1 MNVAFG
7 EIVEYAIGGGWG
19 DEEPSDGTVPVRIIR
34 GADFPSAGMR
44 NLASAPLR
52 YEGVRK
58 AAARTLREG
67 DIVLEVSGGTKDRPT
82 GRAIYASA
90 QLLSSVPNEVIP
102 ASFCR
107 LVRVDRSKASSLYA
121 FYALQD
127 LYARGGTWEYQN
139 QSTGISNFQFEMFR
153 DRWRLMLPS
162 LPEQQAIA
170 EVLGAL
176 DDKIAA
182 NTTLASTATQLA
194 STDFA
199 MVARQATKFS
209 TFADVAEISGGGTP
223 STKNEEFWD
232 GDIWWATPT
241 DMTAL
246 AGPYLESTS
255 RTITAAGLAACNS
268 RLFEPGAILMTSRAT
283 IGALAVNS
291 VPTALNQGFIVVEP
305 HDWRLRWW
313 LFHEMESRVDEFI
326 SWANGA
332 TFLELSRGNFKRLR
346 VRLPSVEV
354 RDQFAARAGAL
365 HDAARVALEE
375 NRTLAATRDALLP
388 QLMSGKLRVR
398 EAERVVSEAGV

>member
-1 MNVAFG
+1 MSDWRRARLS
-7 EIVEYAIGGGWG
+7 EIGVIY
-19 DEEPSDGTVPVRIIR
+19 DGPHATPKR
-34 GADFPSAGMR
+34 
-44 NLASAPLR
+44 
-52 YEGVRK
+52 
-58 AAARTLREG
+58 
-67 DIVLEVSGGTKDRPT
+67 
-82 GRAIYASA
+82 
-90 QLLSSVPNEVIP
+90 
-102 ASFCR
+102 
-107 LVRVDRSKASSLYA
+107 
-121 FYALQD
+121 
-127 LYARGGTWEYQN
+127 
-139 QSTGISNFQFEMFR
+139 QSTGPYFLNIASLSNGRLNLDASDHVDEADFAAWTRRVTPQAQDLLFSYETRLGEAALMPRETRACLGRRMALLRPNREVIDPSFLLYAYLGPEFQTVIEQNTIHGATVNRIPLNRMS
-153 DRWRLMLPS
+153 DWEINVPPLA
-162 LPEQQAIA
+162 EQQAIA

-194 STDFA
+194 SIDFA
-199 MVARQATKFS
+199 MVATQTTEIS

-268 RLFEPGAILMTSRAT
+268 RLFKPGAILMTSRAT

-346 VRLPSVEV
+346 VRVPSVEV
-354 RDQFAARAGAL
+354 RDGFASRAGAL
-365 HDAARVALEE
+365 HDAARIALEE

-398 EAERVVSEAGV
+398 DAERVVSETGV